1 MAVGRRYGAEG
12 LISVYESSEQ
22 RLMQGNGFRIALT
35 VFFVGLCGY
44 YLYPSVQNLYVS
56 YQMGQ
61 MEEAERVEYQEN
73 NRQRLERIRE
83 NSLNLGLDLQ
93 GGMHV
98 TLEVQVA
105 SLLDQLAR
113 NKDES
118 FNNILRTARQ
128 QAQEA
133 DVTVLNA
140 FLQEFEA
147 QNPDGRL
154 SRYFRSES
162 DNITRRSDNS
172 AVEEYLQAQ
181 VDDAVQRA
189 MEIVRNRVDRYGVT
203 EPSIQAKGDQR
214 IAVELPGVEDPSR
227 VRNLLESA
235 SQLTFHL
242 TGDPQ
247 QLQGAMQRIIEY
259 YEPSAEDSAQIAA
272 ADTAAGEAAGEEMP
286 QPADTSDAQMA
297 EADTGETED
306 GTAIATDEQ
315 GGEQGTSL
323 TGPGEDASQAGPQ
336 NPLLA
341 AMQPLP
347 RQQAPIAGRVFASDT
362 STVRE
367 LLSRPEVQD
376 LLPSGVQLM
385 WGANPV
391 VTTEDGREAFNLFAV
406 RAEPEMTG
414 DVVTD
419 ASVQFRQQ
427 TNAPMVSI
435 TMNSTGARQWA
446 RITGAN
452 VGEPVTIVLDGIVY
466 SYANIQ
472 ERIPG
477 GRTQI
482 EGLES
487 RQEAS
492 DIVTVLKSGALPAPV
507 NIVEE
512 RTVGPTL
519 GEESVRAGF
528 ISVVVGLLLVVLFMI
543 MYYRTAGVVAD
554 IALLLNVILIL
565 GILAGFNATLTL
577 PGIAGIVLTIG
588 MAVDA
593 NVLIYDRVREEQATG
608 KTLRAAIDAGYE
620 QSLSAILD
628 ANITT
633 FFMGV
638 ILYSFGV
645 GPVQGFAVTLMAG
658 ILSSLFTAIIVT
670 RLIFDYMVE
679 ERSMEVSYG

>member
-1 MAVGRRYGAEG
+1 
-12 LISVYESSEQ
+12 
-22 RLMQGNGFRIALT
+22 MQGNGFRIALA

-44 YLYPSVQNLYVS
+44 YLYPSVQNMYVS

-98 TLEVQVA
+98 TLEVEVA
-105 SLLDQLAR
+105 SLLNQLAR
-113 NKDES
+113 NKDDAFTE
-118 FNNILRTARQ
+118 ILNTARQ
-128 QAQEA
+128 RSQEA
-133 DVTVLNA
+133 DVTVLDA
-140 FLQEFEA
+140 FIEEFET

-162 DNITRRSDNS
+162 NNQGGADSITRRSDN
-172 AVEEYLQAQ
+172 AEVEEYLQAQ

-203 EPSIQAKGDQR
+203 EPSIQAQGEQR
-214 IAVELPGVEDPSR
+214 IAVELPGVEDPAR

-242 TGDPQ
+242 TGGAQ
-247 QLQGAMQRIIEY
+247 QLQTSIQQIIEY

-272 ADTAAGEAAGEEMP
+272 TDTAAGEAASDEMP
-286 QPADTSDAQMA
+286 QPDEASDPQMA
-297 EADTGETED
+297 EADTGEAEG
-306 GTAIATDEQ
+306 GTAIATDDQE
-315 GGEQGTSL
+315 GEQGTSL
-323 TGPGEDASQAGPQ
+323 TGPGEGTSQAGPQ

-362 STVRE
+362 STVRK
-367 LLSRPEVQD
+367 LLSRPEVQQM
-376 LLPSGVQLM
+376 LPSGVRLM

-391 VTTEDGREAFNLFAV
+391 VTTEDGREAYNLFAI

-419 ASVQFRQQ
+419 ASVQFQQQ
-427 TNAPMVSI
+427 TNATLVSI
-435 TMNSTGARQWA
+435 TMNSEGARQWA

-482 EGLES
+482 EGIES

-492 DIVTVLKSGALPAPV
+492 DLVTVLKSGALPAPV
-507 NIVEE
+507 NIISE

-528 ISVVVGLLLVVLFMI
+528 ISVVVGFLLVVLFMI

-577 PGIAGIVLTIG
+577 PGIAGVVLTIG

-670 RLIFDYMVE
+670 RLIFDYVVE

>member
-1 MAVGRRYGAEG
+1 
-12 LISVYESSEQ
+12 
-22 RLMQGNGFRIALT
+22 MQGNGFRIALT

-44 YLYPSVQNLYVS
+44 YLYPSVQNMYVS

-61 MEEAERVEYQEN
+61 MEEDERVEYQEE
-73 NRQRLERIRE
+73 NRQRLDRIRE

-98 TLEVQVA
+98 TLEVEVA
-105 SLLDQLAR
+105 TLLDQLAA
-113 NKDES
+113 NKDET
-118 FNNILRTARQ
+118 FQNILSTARQ
-128 QAQEA
+128 RSQEA
-133 DVTVLNA
+133 DVTVLDA
-140 FLQEFEA
+140 FIEEFET

-154 SRYFRSES
+154 SRYFRNESE
-162 DNITRRSDNS
+162 NVNRRSDN
-172 AVEEYLQAQ
+172 ATVQEYLQAQ

-203 EPSIQAKGDQR
+203 EPSIQAQGEQR
-214 IAVELPGVEDPSR
+214 IAVELPGVEDPAR

-242 TGDPQ
+242 MTDPQ
-247 QLQGAMQRIIEY
+247 RLQTSIQQIIEY

-272 ADTAAGEAAGEEMP
+272 TDTAAGAAAGDEMP
-286 QPADTSDAQMA
+286 QPADESDPQMA
-297 EADTGETED
+297 EADTGETEE
-306 GTAIATDEQ
+306 GTAIATEDQE
-315 GGEQGTSL
+315 GEQGTSL
-323 TGPGEDASQAGPQ
+323 TGPGEGESQAGPQ

-362 STVRE
+362 STVRQ
-367 LLSRPEVQD
+367 LLSRPEVQEMI
-376 LLPSGVQLM
+376 PSGVQLM

-391 VTTEDGREAFNLFAV
+391 VSTEDGREAYNLFAV

-419 ASVQFRQQ
+419 ASVQFQQQ
-427 TNAPMVSI
+427 TNATLVSI
-435 TMNSTGARQWA
+435 TMNSQGARQWA

-482 EGLES
+482 EGIEN

-492 DIVTVLKSGALPAPV
+492 DLVTVLKSGALPAPV
-507 NIVEE
+507 NIVSE

-528 ISVVVGLLLVVLFMI
+528 LSVVVGLLLVVLFMI

-554 IALLLNVILIL
+554 IALMLNVILIL

-620 QSLSAILD
+620 QSLSTILD

>member
-1 MAVGRRYGAEG
+1 
-12 LISVYESSEQ
+12 
-22 RLMQGNGFRIALT
+22 MQGNGFRIGLT
-35 VFFVGLCGY
+35 IFFVGLCGY
-44 YLYPSVQNLYVS
+44 YLYPSLQNMYVS

-61 MEEAERVEYQEN
+61 MEEEERVAYQEE
-73 NRQRLERIRE
+73 NRQRLDRIRE

-105 SLLDQLAR
+105 ALLDQLAR

-118 FNNILRTARQ
+118 FRSILEVARQ

-133 DVTVLNA
+133 DVTVLEA
-140 FLQEFEA
+140 FITEFET

-162 DNITRRSDNS
+162 DNITRRSDNA

-214 IAVELPGVEDPSR
+214 IAVELPGVEDPAR

-242 TGDPQ
+242 MADPQ
-247 QLQGAMQRIIEY
+247 QLQTSIQQIIEY

-272 ADTAAGEAAGEEMP
+272 ADTAAGDAASDEMP
-286 QPADTSDAQMA
+286 QPAEESDAQMA
-297 EADTGETED
+297 EADTGETEE
-306 GTAIATDEQ
+306 GTAIATGEQ
-315 GGEQGTSL
+315 EEQQGTSL
-323 TGPGEDASQAGPQ
+323 SEPGEQQAGPQ
-336 NPLLA
+336 NPLLS

-347 RQQAPIAGRVFASDT
+347 RQRAPIVGRVFASDT
-362 STVRE
+362 STVRT
-367 LLSRPEVQD
+367 LFSRPEVQEM
-376 LLPSGVQLM
+376 LPSGVQLM

-391 VTTEDGREAFNLFAV
+391 VTTEDGREAYNLFAV
-406 RAEPEMTG
+406 LAEPEMTG

-419 ASVQFRQQ
+419 ASVQFQQQ
-427 TNAPMVSI
+427 TNATLVSI
-435 TMNSTGARQWA
+435 TMNSDGARQWA

-452 VGEPVTIVLDGIVY
+452 VGDPVTVVLDGIVY

-482 EGLES
+482 EGIDS

-492 DIVTVLKSGALPAPV
+492 DLVTVLKSGALPAPV

-593 NVLIYDRVREEQATG
+593 NVLIYDRVREEQKTG

-620 QSLSAILD
+620 ESLSAILD